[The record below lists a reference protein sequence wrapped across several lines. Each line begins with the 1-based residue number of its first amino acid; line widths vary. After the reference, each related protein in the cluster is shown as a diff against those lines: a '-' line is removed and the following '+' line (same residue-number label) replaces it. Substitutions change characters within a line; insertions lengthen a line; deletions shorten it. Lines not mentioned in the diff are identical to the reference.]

1 MTKNERRALVL
12 KFCSLIIDFYN
23 INNRMGKKTKN
34 PKLMKQTQGDSNS
47 MISAFNKYAN
57 KIIDAKRKKIER
69 VGDTKQRLM

>member
-1 MTKNERRALVL
+1 MVKNKGSRVVL
-12 KFCSLIIDFYN
+12 IFCSLIIDLYY

-34 PKLMKQTQGDSNS
+34 PKLMKPTQGDSSS

-57 KIIDAKRKKIER
+57 RIIDAKRKKIER

>member
-1 MTKNERRALVL
+1 
-12 KFCSLIIDFYN
+12 
-23 INNRMGKKTKN
+23 MGKKTKN
-34 PKLMKQTQGDSNS
+34 PKLMKPTQGDSSS